1 MARLFAELDSQP
13 TDIGEISL
21 RRRMI
26 PALGD
31 DYIYEVKLG
40 DEFLMSSLFV
50 DAEVAL
56 AELGLAATPGEQLKV
71 VVGGL
76 GLGYTAQAA
85 LKDSRIDELLVVE
98 FLEAVISWHK
108 NELVPVGKTLNS
120 DDRCRYVLGSFFDL
134 ANPDSGFDPN
144 SPGALFD
151 AILLDIDHSPSEFL
165 NSANAGFYTHDNLSA
180 MAQQIKP
187 GGVFAM
193 WSQNPPDAAFIAL
206 LESVF
211 AKVTSELVS
220 FYNPLAQV
228 EASNSVYIAH
238 TGLHTLN
245 D

>member
-13 TDIGEISL
+13 THLGEISL
-21 RRRMI
+21 RRRLI
-26 PALGD
+26 PTLGD

-56 AELGLAATPGEQLKV
+56 ADLGLAATPGQQLKV

-85 LKDSRIDELLVVE
+85 LKDPRIARLLVVE
-98 FLEAVISWHK
+98 ALAPVIDWHK
-108 NELVPVGKTLNS
+108 KALVPVGEALNN
-120 DDRCRYVLGSFFDL
+120 DTRCHYILGSFFEL
-134 ANPDSGFDPN
+134 AKPELGFDPDT
-144 SPGALFD
+144 PGARFD

-165 NSANAGFYTHDNLSA
+165 NSENAGFYTRDNLRA
-180 MAQQIKP
+180 MAQQITP

-193 WSQNPPDAAFIAL
+193 WSQNPPDAEFIAL

-220 FYNPLAQV
+220 FYNPFAQV

-238 TGLHTLN
+238 THQS
-245 D
+245 

>member
-1 MARLFAELDSQP
+1 VARLFAELDSQP

-26 PALGD
+26 PALGE

-56 AELGLAATPGEQLKV
+56 ADLGLAATAGEQLKV

-76 GLGYTAQAA
+76 GLGYTARAA
-85 LKDSRIDELLVVE
+85 LKDPRIDELLVVE
-98 FLEAVISWHK
+98 FLEPVINWHK
-108 NELVPVGKTLNS
+108 NELVPVGETLNN
-120 DDRCRYVLGSFFDL
+120 DKRCRYVLGSFFEL
-134 ANPDSGFDPN
+134 AQPNVGFDPDA
-144 SPGALFD
+144 PECLFD

-165 NSANAGFYTHDNLSA
+165 NSSNAGFYTQANLSA
-180 MAQQIKP
+180 MAQQLKP

-193 WSQNPPDAAFIAL
+193 WSQNPPDPLFIEL

-211 AKVTSELVS
+211 ATVSSELVS
-220 FYNPLAQV
+220 FYNALAQV
-228 EASNSVYIAH
+228 EASNSVYIAR
-238 TGLHTLN
+238 TQT